1 MKDSIKYI
9 TVYAHATARGRQSI
23 TLERNRFKTS
33 GFTKENKKS
42 LGLFVRCCGHN
53 AAIKFSQLIPEDKAQ
68 RGVRT

>member
-33 GFTKENKKS
+33 GFTKEKKIHS
-42 LGLFVRCCGHN
+42 VCLLDAVDTT
-53 AAIKFSQLIPEDKAQ
+53 LL
-68 RGVRT
+68 